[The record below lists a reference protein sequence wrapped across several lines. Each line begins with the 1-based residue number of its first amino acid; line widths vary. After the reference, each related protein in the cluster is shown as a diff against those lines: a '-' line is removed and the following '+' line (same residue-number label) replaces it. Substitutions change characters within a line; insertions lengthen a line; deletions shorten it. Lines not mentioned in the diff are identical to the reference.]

1 MLAILSG
8 VFTNRVQL
16 IGSSTKYGIRA
27 LDSNFP
33 TFAHLLLQ
41 AFTRDLSNR

>member
-16 IGSSTKYGIRA
+16 IGSSTKYGIPRKC
-27 LDSNFP
+27 LNTYIVDS
-33 TFAHLLLQ
+33 
-41 AFTRDLSNR
+41 LSMRTEV